1 MAEIAEV
8 EQKQKGGKKK
18 FKKSP
23 AHVDMTPMVDLMC
36 ILITFFML
44 TTAFTKPKIMEIV
57 LPEKIKKDEI
67 VEPPKIA
74 KSRTLNIILGPDNK
88 VFWYP
93 GIADDPK
100 NPPPLQ
106 ETTFGA
112 KGIRQVLLE
121 RNKTLFKKVSAFND
135 DVIAGKIDVPRDSV
149 QSAIRQLKRDD
160 DTGPIVLIKA
170 YEKAKYKNFVD
181 IIDEMSICDI
191 ARYTFV
197 DISWLEEGMVNNVIG
212 AQPVASTS
220 SN

>member
-1 MAEIAEV
+1 MAEIAET
-8 EQKQKGGKKK
+8 EQPQKGGKKK
-18 FKKSP
+18 PKKHP
-23 AHVDMTPMVDLMC
+23 THVDMTPMVDLMC

-57 LPEKIKKDEI
+57 LPEKIKKDEN

-93 GIADDPK
+93 GIADNPE
-100 NPPPLQ
+100 NPPPLR
-106 ETTFGA
+106 ETDFSA
-112 KGIRQVLLE
+112 DGIRQVLLE
-121 RNKTLFKKVSAFND
+121 RNRALFRKVSQFND
-135 DVIAGKIDVPRDSV
+135 DIITGKIEIPRDSV
-149 QSAIRQLKRDD
+149 QSAITQLKKDD

-170 YEKAKYKNFVD
+170 YKTSKYGNFVD

-197 DISWLEEGMVNNVIG
+197 DISWLEEDMIEAAISMG
-212 AQPVASTS
+212 SDD
-220 SN
+220 